1 MKRSKRA
8 TWIII
13 IAFFQIQ
20 FSPTIFFLHSVKIPI
35 LGSMIIFCC
44 FRFSRKWSLCNLEQH
59 CRTAV
64 KPEFLKVHLPWRI
77 IENKKVEQKWF
88 PKLIKVRCKMF
99 ENNSKYCIWF
109 FSNFGIFANFCPI
122 KTDLSGNTV
131 WPQALGFQKLVKTDH
146 FWHF

>member
-1 MKRSKRA
+1 MNNNYR
-8 TWIII
+8 
-13 IAFFQIQ
+13 
-20 FSPTIFFLHSVKIPI
+20 IFFSYLIFTDNFFLYSVKIPI

-109 FSNFGIFANFCPI
+109 FFQSWHFRNFCPI

-131 WPQALGFQKLVKTDH
+131 WPQASGFQNLVKIDH
-146 FWHF
+146 FLTFN